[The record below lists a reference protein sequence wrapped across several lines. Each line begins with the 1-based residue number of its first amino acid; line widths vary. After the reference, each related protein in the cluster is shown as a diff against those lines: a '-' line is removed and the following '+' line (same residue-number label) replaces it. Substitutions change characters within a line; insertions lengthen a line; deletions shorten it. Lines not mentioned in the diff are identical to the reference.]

1 MVTYYHLIHPTGAE
15 DVEWYVMSNKQLA
28 SLGREWQSR
37 LRLQDW
43 DILYSFDTYDEVEGD
58 AKTSFNKQLKTARV
72 RIVTEVTRPYRIH
85 NADQPY
91 DIEEILVHELLH
103 LSFYMIEQGE
113 YGTPHYCLMESGI
126 DAVAWALVRAK
137 RGGK

>member
-1 MVTYYHLIHPTGAE
+1 
-15 DVEWYVMSNKQLA
+15 MSNKQLTA
-28 SLGREWQSR
+28 LGREWQSR

-43 DILYSFDTYDEVEGD
+43 DIIYSFDPYDEVEGD

-72 RIVTEVTRPYRIH
+72 RIVTEITRPYRAH

-91 DIEEILVHELLH
+91 DIEQILIHELLH
-103 LSFYMIEQGE
+103 LSFYMVDQGE
-113 YGTPHYCLMESGI
+113 CNTLYYSLIESGI

-137 RGGK
+137 RGK